1 MSSKHLNLLLWHKL
15 LLLLIGS
22 MIVLA
27 IGLAFAT
34 WQSLGQASQQIGIDG
49 KNILSTQTETF
60 LTKLV
65 AGQAD
70 TLDLQLGQA
79 GAAAAYGTILVSG
92 ELQEMDLNLAKL
104 AEEIFPVLMARAN
117 NSTNVYYVT
126 TTGEQLVYP
135 PLDEELELPPDFNLT
150 SEPFFPTPADFEGQD
165 EQITWSQVHVN
176 PFVVEHDLVVD
187 AIAPVVVDEVTY
199 GYIGISVSLNQLIAQ
214 FNQRQPIRGS
224 YSFLIDNERQLVAA
238 PPHARVDLSPAT
250 VPVTKEIIDLANTGN
265 ADLDTILQNM
275 VLGWASLSQAV
286 IKGEPKYV
294 AYQPLNNIDWRLG
307 VVVPIPVATAASVQ
321 LIEVVDAASQQA
333 LSRMLIWTGGIL
345 VVALV
350 VGGFLTRRLISP
362 LQDMVTVT
370 ESIAGGDLERRI
382 VVTRRDEIGNL
393 ANAFNIMADQLQT
406 LISGLEQ
413 RVADRTRRLEIVA
426 TLGEHLNT
434 ILNLEELLP
443 QVVDQIKENF
453 DYYHAHIYL
462 FDEQRKRLV
471 VAAGTGQAGAE
482 MKIQGHSIAL
492 DAPTSLV
499 ARAARTGQIV
509 RVDNVRE
516 AEDWLPNPL
525 LPDTYSEM
533 AVPIGLEEEVAGVLD
548 VQENRIAGLDE
559 GDANLLRSLANQVAV
574 AIRNARLFQKVEAAL
589 AEAREAQQRY
599 LEQAWDRTRL
609 AHRSAGRVQ
618 FNLAEVA
625 PLLPEAAIAEA
636 RQQALAHAEPVVV
649 ALTASRQGSRG
660 AGEQGS
666 DNDDPLL
673 NPPHAPRST
682 SHALV
687 APIMVQN
694 VPIGDLQ
701 LHGID
706 PERNWTEGELALIE
720 AVVDQV
726 AQAAENLRLFEET
739 RERASRERLIG
750 QVSDKLRR
758 APDIDTLMKTAV
770 EELARVLEPDRT
782 FIRLGS
788 EAELGVTPGNGANNG
803 QEAGQQEARLKPSP

>member
-1 MSSKHLNLLLWHKL
+1 MSSKRLNLLLWHKL
-15 LLLLIGS
+15 LFLLIGS

-34 WQSLGQASQQIGIDG
+34 WQSSGQASQQIGIDG

-79 GAAAAYGTILVSG
+79 RAAAAYGAILVSG
-92 ELQEMDLNLAKL
+92 GLQETDLILAKL
-104 AEEIFPVLMARAN
+104 AEEIFPVLIARAN

-199 GYIGISVSLNQLIAQ
+199 GYIGVSVSLNQLIAQ

-224 YSFLIDNERQLVAA
+224 YSFLIDNKRQLVAA

-370 ESIAGGDLERRI
+370 ESIAGSDLEQRV

-426 TLGEHLNT
+426 TLGERLNS

-559 GDANLLRSLANQVAV
+559 SDANLLRSLAGHVAV

-589 AEAREAQQRY
+589 AEAHEAQQRY
-599 LEQAWDRTRL
+599 VEQAWDRTRL
-609 AHRSAGRVQ
+609 ARRGVGRVQ
-618 FNLAEVA
+618 FNLTEVTT
-625 PLLPEAAIAEA
+625 LPEAAIVAA
-636 RQQALAHAEPVVV
+636 RQQALAHARPVVV
-649 ALTASRQGSRG
+649 ALPAGQQGSNEV
-660 AGEQGS
+660 GEQGS
-666 DNDDPLL
+666 DGDDRPANPL
-673 NPPHAPRST
+673 HAPRST
-682 SHALV
+682 PHALV

-701 LHGID
+701 LHGIE
-706 PERNWTEGELALIE
+706 PERSWSEGELALIE

-750 QVSDKLRR
+750 QVSNKLRR

-770 EELARVLEPDRT
+770 EELARVLGPERA
-782 FIRLGS
+782 FIRFGA
-788 EAELGVTPGNGANNG
+788 EAELGVVPGNGANNG
-803 QEAGQQEARLKPSP
+803 EEVGQIEEL